1 MMCVTT
7 SLFGTLAPYAGDPI
21 LSLNEAFGQ
30 DPRTNKVNLSIGV
43 YTDET
48 GRLPVLE
55 SVKQSAGRLGFSA
68 RPYLPM
74 EGHAGYRKEV
84 QDLIFGADHNAV
96 TAKRITT
103 VQTIGGT
110 GAVGL
115 AADFLATH
123 TPGRAVLVSDPTWEN
138 HHGLFQRA
146 GFTTQT
152 YPWWDSINRVASP
165 EKTLETLT
173 NAPKGSIIVM
183 QPVCHNPTGI
193 DLTVEQ
199 QNTITKL
206 CIDNG
211 HILLFDMAYQG
222 FGDGLN
228 EDASWVRRCADAGLT
243 FMVANSFSKN
253 FSLYGE
259 RCGGLSVVTTSAE
272 EADLVLGQ
280 LKLAIRRSYSNGPT
294 TGPQIIA
301 DVLSSPDLRTQWE
314 TEVGTM
320 RDRMA
325 TMRRLLQDAITHIDS
340 SLNVSFLTTQR
351 GMFSY
356 TGLTNDAV
364 TRMRDRDAVYLVGS
378 GRVCVAGLN
387 HNVIEQVAQ
396 SMATELRELQK

>member
-1 MMCVTT
+1 VTT
-7 SLFGTLAPYAGDPI
+7 SLFGTVAPYAGDPI
-21 LSLNEAFGQ
+21 LSLNQDYGK
-30 DPRTNKVNLSIGV
+30 DPRSNKVNLSIGV

-48 GRLPVLE
+48 GKLPMLNC
-55 SVKQSAGRLGFSA
+55 VKKSAERLGFSA

-74 EGHAGYRKEV
+74 EGHPGYRPAV
-84 QDLIFGADHNAV
+84 QALIFGADHPAV
-96 TAKRITT
+96 TAQRITT

-110 GAVGL
+110 GAIGI
-115 AADFLATH
+115 AADFLAKH
-123 TPGRAVLVSDPTWEN
+123 TPGRPVYVSDPTWEN

-152 YPWWDSINRVASP
+152 YPWWDNVKRVASP

-173 NAPKGSIIVM
+173 NAPKGSIFVM

-199 QNTITKL
+199 QDIITAL
-206 CIDNG
+206 CVENE

-228 EDASWVRRCADAGLT
+228 EDAAWIRRCADSGLT
-243 FMVANSFSKN
+243 FLVANSFSKN

-259 RCGGLSVVTTSAE
+259 RCGGLSVVTPSQHDAE
-272 EADLVLGQ
+272 LVIGQ
-280 LKLAIRRSYSNGPT
+280 MKLAIRQSFSNGPT
-294 TGPQIIA
+294 AGVQIIS
-301 DVLSSPDLRTQWE
+301 DVLNNAELRTEWE
-314 TEVGTM
+314 GEVGVM
-320 RDRMA
+320 RDRMV
-325 TMRRLLQDAITHIDS
+325 TMRRLLRDAITSIDS

-356 TGLTNDAV
+356 TGLTADAV
-364 TRMRDRDAVYLVGS
+364 VRMRERDAVYLVES

-387 HNVIEQVAQ
+387 HNVVEQVAQ
-396 SMATELRELQK
+396 SMATELQALQK

>member
-1 MMCVTT
+1 VAT
-7 SLFGTLAPYAGDPI
+7 SLFGTIAPYAGDPI
-21 LSLNEAFGQ
+21 LSLNEAYGL
-30 DPRTNKVNLSIGV
+30 DPRPNKVNLSIGV

-48 GRLPVLE
+48 GKLPVLE
-55 SVKQSAGRLGFSA
+55 SVKQSANRLGFAA

-74 EGHAGYRKEV
+74 EGHPGYRRAV
-84 QDLIFGADHNAV
+84 QELIFGADHEAV
-96 TAKRITT
+96 KTKRITT

-110 GAVGL
+110 GAVGI

-123 TPGRAVLVSDPTWEN
+123 TPGRAVYVSDPTWEN

-152 YPWWDSINRVASP
+152 YPWWDATTRVASP
-165 EKTLETLT
+165 EKTIDTLT
-173 NAPKGSIIVM
+173 NAPRGSIIVM

-193 DLTVEQ
+193 DLSVEH
-199 QNTITKL
+199 QNTVTKL
-206 CIDNG
+206 CVDNG
-211 HILLFDMAYQG
+211 HILVFDMAYQG

-228 EDASWVRRCADAGLT
+228 EDASWVRRCVDAGLT

-259 RCGGLSVVTTSAE
+259 RCGGLSVVTPSEQEAE
-272 EADLVLGQ
+272 LVLGQ
-280 LKLAIRRSYSNGPT
+280 MKLAIRRSFSNGPT
-294 TGPQIIA
+294 AGVQIIA
-301 DVLSSPDLRTQWE
+301 DVLNTPDLRTQWE
-314 TEVGTM
+314 AEVGVM

-325 TMRRLLQDAITHIDS
+325 TMRQLLQSAITTIDT
-340 SLNVSFLTTQR
+340 SLDASFLTTQR

-364 TRMRDRDAVYLVGS
+364 VRMRERDAVYLVGS

-396 SMATELRELQK
+396 SMATELRSL